1 MFNSANA
8 LTVTQNAIAQLTAKG
23 YMTSTQVTLTALD
36 DHQIVDMGV
45 AIANMTNGTDL
56 FVKALVGAMGK
67 LIIDDRKYVAM
78 LPKLFVDTYN
88 WGAFCEAVQLGLDD
102 VLIDEMWNPAGFVG
116 GSTEGARIAAIEYGC
131 YKPPV
136 NVKIYEKM
144 HGLMVP
150 LTVSTESMFT
160 AFKSADE
167 YTRFLAGLYN
177 SVETTLQAKA
187 EVYALMTVSMGIAT
201 ADGHGNAIKLVTEYN
216 AIAGT
221 SLTSTTA
228 LGDAG
233 FCKYMCQ
240 RIEEIKENMRRIST
254 AYNDH
259 TVVSFSAQPQLA
271 MLTAA
276 SAAIRANVA
285 ASVYNGGIITPDN
298 YDTVPSWQ
306 AVHTTSGDAAF
317 NITTAS
323 SVSLTKDAYNA
334 TDPATAATGSKTI
347 SGIVAVLYDR
357 YAMGIALDKK
367 KVTSNYAASRDTT
380 NYFHHA
386 AVQYMV
392 NPAYPIV
399 TFQLA

>member
-8 LTVTQNAIAQLTAKG
+8 LNVTKHAIAQMTANG
-23 YMTSTQVTLTALD
+23 YMGDTQVTLTALD
-36 DHQIVDMGV
+36 DHQIVDLGTT
-45 AIANMTNGTDL
+45 INNMTNGPDL

-67 LIIDDRKYVAM
+67 MIIDDRKYVAM

-102 VLIDEMWNPAGFVG
+102 VLVDEMWNPNGFING
-116 GSTEGARIAAIEYGC
+116 TTEGARIAAIEYGC

-144 HGLMVP
+144 HGVMVP
-150 LTVSTESMFT
+150 LTISTESMFT

-201 ADGHGNAIKLVTEYN
+201 AEGHGNCIKLVTEYN
-216 AIAGT
+216 Y
-221 SLTSTTA
+221 LTGSQFSAANA

-240 RIEEIKENMRRIST
+240 RIEEVKDNMRRIST

-259 TVVSFSAQPQLA
+259 TMVSFSAQPQLA

-276 SAAIRANVA
+276 SAAIRANVT
-285 ASVYNGGIITPDN
+285 ASVYNGGIITPEN

-306 AVHTTSGDAAF
+306 AVHSTASDAAF
-317 NITTAS
+317 NLATAA
-323 SVSLTKDAYNA
+323 SVALTKDAYNA
-334 TDPATAATGSKTI
+334 TNPDTAATAAKTI

-399 TFQLA
+399 AFQLA

>member
-8 LTVTQNAIAQLTAKG
+8 LAVTQHAIAQLTAKG
-23 YMTSTQVTLTALD
+23 YMSSTQVTLTALD

-67 LIIDDRKYVAM
+67 MIIDDRKYVAM

-102 VLIDEMWNPAGFVG
+102 VLVDEMWNPSGFIG

-201 ADGHGNAIKLVTEYN
+201 ADGHGNAIKLLTEYN

-221 SLTSTTA
+221 SLTATTA
-228 LGDAG
+228 LGDEG

-317 NITTAS
+317 NLTTAS

>member
-8 LTVTQNAIAQLTAKG
+8 LTVTQHAIAQLVSKN
-23 YMTSTQVTLTALD
+23 YMTSTQVNLTALD
-36 DHQIVDMGV
+36 DHQVVDMGV
-45 AIANMTNGTDL
+45 AINAMTNGPDL

-67 LIIDDRKYVAM
+67 LIVDDRKYVAM

-102 VLIDEMWNPAGFVG
+102 VIMDEMWNPNGFVG
-116 GSTEGARIAAIEYGC
+116 TTAEGARIAAIEHGC
-131 YKPPV
+131 YTPPT

-144 HGLMVP
+144 HGVMVP
-150 LTVSTESMFT
+150 LTISTESMFT

-167 YTRFLAGLYN
+167 YTRFIAGLYN

-201 ADGHGNAIKLVTEYN
+201 ADGHGNVIKLVTEYN
-216 AIAGT
+216 A
-221 SLTSTTA
+221 LTGSTLTQSTA
-228 LGDAG
+228 LGDEG

-240 RIEEIKENMRRIST
+240 RIEEVKDNMRRIST

-259 TVVSFSAQPQLA
+259 SVVTFSAQPQLA
-271 MLTAA
+271 MLTSA

-285 ASVYNGGIITPDN
+285 ASVFNGGIITPDN

-306 AVHTTSGDAAF
+306 AVHTTNGDTAF
-317 NITTAS
+317 NLATAS
-323 SVSLTKDAYNA
+323 SVALTKDAYNA
-334 TDPATAATGSKTI
+334 TDPTTPATGNKTI

-367 KVTSNYAASRDTT
+367 KVTSNYTASRDTT

>member
-8 LTVTQNAIAQLTAKG
+8 LTVTQHAIAQLVSKN

-36 DHQIVDMGV
+36 DHQVVDMGV
-45 AIANMTNGTDL
+45 AINAMTNGPDL
-56 FVKALVGAMGK
+56 FIKALVGAMGK
-67 LIIDDRKYVAM
+67 LIVDDRKYVAM

-102 VLIDEMWNPAGFVG
+102 VIMDEMWNPNGFVAG
-116 GSTEGARIAAIEYGC
+116 NTEGARIAAIEHGC
-131 YKPPV
+131 YTPPA

-144 HGLMVP
+144 HGVMVP
-150 LTVSTESMFT
+150 LTISTDSMFT

-167 YTRFLAGLYN
+167 YTRFIAGLYN

-216 AIAGT
+216 A
-221 SLTSTTA
+221 LTGATLTQATA
-228 LGDAG
+228 LGDEG

-240 RIEEIKENMRRIST
+240 RIEEVKDNMRRIST

-259 TVVSFSAQPQLA
+259 SVVTFSAQPQLA

-285 ASVYNGGIITPDN
+285 ASVFNGGIITPDN

-306 AVHTTSGDAAF
+306 AVHSTGTDASF
-317 NITTAS
+317 NLATAS
-323 SVSLTKDAYNA
+323 SVALTKDAYNA
-334 TDPATAATGSKTI
+334 TNPQTPATGAKTI
-347 SGIVAVLYDR
+347 SGVVAVLYDR

-367 KVTSNYAASRDTT
+367 KVTSNYTASRDTT

>member
-8 LTVTQNAIAQLTAKG
+8 LTVTQHAIAQLTAKG
-23 YMTSTQVTLTALD
+23 YMTSNQVTLTALD
-36 DHQIVDMGV
+36 DHQVVDMGTAV
-45 AIANMTNGTDL
+45 ANMTNGTDL

-102 VLIDEMWNPAGFVG
+102 VLVDEMWNPAGFIG
-116 GSTEGARIAAIEYGC
+116 GSAEGARIAAIEYGC

-144 HGLMVP
+144 HGIMVP

-160 AFKSADE
+160 AFKSADD

-201 ADGHGNAIKLVTEYN
+201 ADGHGNVVKLVTEYN
-216 AIAGT
+216 A
-221 SLTSTTA
+221 LTGSTLTQATA
-228 LGDAG
+228 LGDPG
-233 FCKYMCQ
+233 FDKYMCQ
-240 RIEEIKENMRRIST
+240 RIEEVKENMRRIST

-276 SAAIRANVA
+276 SAAIRANVT
-285 ASVYNGGIITPDN
+285 ASVYNGGIITPEN

-306 AVHTTSGDAAF
+306 AVHTTASDTSF
-317 NITTAS
+317 NLATAS
-323 SVSLTKDAYNA
+323 SVALTKDAYNA
-334 TDPATAATGSKTI
+334 TDPATAATAAKTI

>member
-1 MFNSANA
+1 MFNSSNA
-8 LTVTQNAIAQLTAKG
+8 LNVTRQAIAQLTAHG
-23 YMTSTQVTLTALD
+23 YMGDTHINLTALD
-36 DHQIVDMGV
+36 DHQIVDLGTTV
-45 AIANMTNGTDL
+45 NNMSNGTDL

-102 VLIDEMWNPAGFVG
+102 VMVDEMWNPNGFIN

-144 HGLMVP
+144 HGIMVP
-150 LTVSTESMFT
+150 LTISTDSMFT
-160 AFKSADE
+160 AFKSADD

-201 ADGHGNAIKLVTEYN
+201 ADGHGNAIKLVTEFN
-216 AIAGT
+216 AATGS
-221 SLTSTTA
+221 SLTAATA
-228 LGDAG
+228 LADPD

-240 RIEEIKENMRRIST
+240 RIEEVKENMRRIST

-276 SAAIRANVA
+276 SAAIRANVT
-285 ASVYNGGIITPDN
+285 ASVFNGGIITPEN

-306 AVHTTSGDAAF
+306 AVHSTGSDASF
-317 NITTAS
+317 NLSTAS
-323 SVSLTKDAYNA
+323 SVALTKDAYNA
-334 TDPATAATGSKTI
+334 TNPDTPATESKTI
-347 SGIVAVLYDR
+347 TDVVAVLYDR

-399 TFQLA
+399 TFQLD

>member
-8 LTVTQNAIAQLTAKG
+8 LNVTKHAIAQLTSHG
-23 YMTSTQVTLTALD
+23 YMGDTQLTLTALD

-45 AIANMTNGTDL
+45 AINNMTNGPDL

-67 LIIDDRKYVAM
+67 MIIDDRKYVAM

-102 VLIDEMWNPAGFVG
+102 VLVDEMWNPNGFING
-116 GSTEGARIAAIEYGC
+116 TTEGARIAAIEYGC

-144 HGLMVP
+144 HGVMVP
-150 LTVSTESMFT
+150 LTISTESMFT

-216 AIAGT
+216 AATGS
-221 SLTSTTA
+221 SLTQATA
-228 LGDAG
+228 LADPG

-240 RIEEIKENMRRIST
+240 RIEEVKENMRRIST

-276 SAAIRANVA
+276 SAAIRANVT
-285 ASVYNGGIITPDN
+285 ASVYNGGIITPEN

-306 AVHTTSGDAAF
+306 AVHTTTGDAAF
-317 NITTAS
+317 NLATAS

-334 TDPATAATGSKTI
+334 TDPDTAATASKTI
-347 SGIVAVLYDR
+347 TGVVAVLYDR

>member
-8 LTVTQNAIAQLTAKG
+8 LAVTQHAIAQLTAKG

-67 LIIDDRKYVAM
+67 MIIDDRKYVAM

-102 VLIDEMWNPAGFVG
+102 VLIDEMWNPNGFVG

-144 HGLMVP
+144 HGIMVP

-160 AFKSADE
+160 AFKSADD

-216 AIAGT
+216 TATGS
-221 SLTSTTA
+221 SLTQATA
-228 LGDAG
+228 LADPG

-240 RIEEIKENMRRIST
+240 RIEEVKENMRRIST

-276 SAAIRANVA
+276 SAAIRANVT
-285 ASVYNGGIITPDN
+285 ASVYNGGIITPEN

-306 AVHTTSGDAAF
+306 AVHSTASDAAF
-317 NITTAS
+317 NLATAS

-334 TDPATAATGSKTI
+334 TDPGTAATGAKTI
-347 SGIVAVLYDR
+347 AGVVAVLYDR

>member
-317 NITTAS
+317 NLTTAS

>member
-8 LTVTQNAIAQLTAKG
+8 LNVTRQAIAQMTASG
-23 YMTSTQVTLTALD
+23 YMGDTNITLTALD
-36 DHQIVDMGV
+36 DHQIVDLGTTV
-45 AIANMTNGTDL
+45 NNMTNGADL

-67 LIIDDRKYVAM
+67 MIIDDRKYVAM

-102 VLIDEMWNPAGFVG
+102 VMVDEMWNPNGFIN

-136 NVKIYEKM
+136 TVKIYEKM
-144 HGLMVP
+144 HGIMVP
-150 LTVSTESMFT
+150 LTISTESMFT
-160 AFKSADE
+160 AFKSADD

-216 AIAGT
+216 AATGST
-221 SLTSTTA
+221 LTQATA
-228 LGDAG
+228 LADPG

-240 RIEEIKENMRRIST
+240 RIEEVKENMRRIST

-276 SAAIRANVA
+276 SAAIRANVT
-285 ASVYNGGIITPDN
+285 ASVYNGGIITPEN

-306 AVHTTSGDAAF
+306 AVHSSATDASF
-317 NITTAS
+317 NLATAS
-323 SVSLTKDAYNA
+323 SVALTKDAYNA
-334 TDPATAATGSKTI
+334 TNPDTAATGTKTI
-347 SGIVAVLYDR
+347 AGVVAVLYDR

>member
-8 LTVTQNAIAQLTAKG
+8 LNVTKHAIAQLTAHG
-23 YMTSTQVTLTALD
+23 YMGDNQVTLTALD
-36 DHQIVDMGV
+36 DHQIVDLGTT
-45 AIANMTNGTDL
+45 INNMTNGADL

-102 VLIDEMWNPAGFVG
+102 VMVDEMWNPNGFING
-116 GSTEGARIAAIEYGC
+116 TTEGARIAAIEYGC

-144 HGLMVP
+144 HGIMVP
-150 LTVSTESMFT
+150 LTISTDSMFT

-201 ADGHGNAIKLVTEYN
+201 ADGHGNCIKLVTEYN
-216 AIAGT
+216 AATGST
-221 SLTSTTA
+221 LTQATA
-228 LGDAG
+228 LADTG

-240 RIEEIKENMRRIST
+240 RIEEVKENMRRIST

-276 SAAIRANVA
+276 SAAIRANVT
-285 ASVYNGGIITPDN
+285 ASVYNGGIITPEN

-306 AVHTTSGDAAF
+306 AVHSTASDASF
-317 NITTAS
+317 NLATAS
-323 SVSLTKDAYNA
+323 SVALTKDAYNA
-334 TDPATAATGSKTI
+334 TNPDTAATGSKTI
-347 SGIVAVLYDR
+347 AGVVAVLYDR

>member
-8 LTVTQNAIAQLTAKG
+8 LNVTRQAIAQMTASG
-23 YMTSTQVTLTALD
+23 YMGDTTVTLTALD
-36 DHQIVDMGV
+36 DHQIVDLGTTV
-45 AIANMTNGTDL
+45 NNMTNGADL

-67 LIIDDRKYVAM
+67 MIIDDRKYVAM

-102 VLIDEMWNPAGFVG
+102 VMVDEMWNPNGFIN

-136 NVKIYEKM
+136 TVKIYEKM
-144 HGLMVP
+144 HGIMVP
-150 LTVSTESMFT
+150 LTISTESMFT
-160 AFKSADE
+160 AFKSADD

-216 AIAGT
+216 TATGST
-221 SLTSTTA
+221 LTAATA
-228 LGDAG
+228 LADPG

-240 RIEEIKENMRRIST
+240 RIEEVKENMRRIST

-276 SAAIRANVA
+276 SAAIRANVT
-285 ASVYNGGIITPDN
+285 ASVYNGGIITPEN

-306 AVHTTSGDAAF
+306 AVHSTASDASF
-317 NITTAS
+317 NLATAS
-323 SVSLTKDAYNA
+323 SVALTKDAYNA
-334 TDPATAATGSKTI
+334 TNPDTAATAAKTI
-347 SGIVAVLYDR
+347 EGVVAVLYDR

>member
-8 LTVTQNAIAQLTAKG
+8 LTVTKNAIAQLTAKG
-23 YMTSTQVTLTALD
+23 YMDSTQVTLTALD
-36 DHQIVDMGV
+36 DHQIVDLGTTV
-45 AIANMTNGTDL
+45 NNMTNGTDL

-102 VLIDEMWNPAGFVG
+102 VLVDEMWNPNGFVPG
-116 GSTEGARIAAIEYGC
+116 TTEGASIAAIEYGC

-144 HGLMVP
+144 HGIMVP

-177 SVETTLQAKA
+177 SVETTLQSKA

-201 ADGHGNAIKLVTEYN
+201 ADGHGNAIKLITEYN
-216 AIAGT
+216 AATGST
-221 SLTSTTA
+221 LTQATA
-228 LGDAG
+228 LADPG
-233 FCKYMCQ
+233 FDKFMCQ
-240 RIEEIKENMRRIST
+240 RIEEVKENMRRIST

-276 SAAIRANVA
+276 SAAIRANVT
-285 ASVYNGGIITPDN
+285 ASVYNGGIITPEN

-306 AVHTTSGDAAF
+306 AVHSTGTDASF
-317 NITTAS
+317 NLTTAS
-323 SVSLTKDAYNA
+323 TVSLTKDAYNA
-334 TDPATAATGSKTI
+334 TNPETAATGAKTI
-347 SGIVAVLYDR
+347 SGVVAVLYDR

-386 AVQYMV
+386 AEQYMV
-392 NPAYPIV
+392 NPASPIV
-399 TFQLA
+399 TFPLA

>member
-23 YMTSTQVTLTALD
+23 YMTSNQVTLTALD
-36 DHQIVDMGV
+36 DHQVVDMGTAV
-45 AIANMTNGTDL
+45 ANMTNGTDL

-102 VLIDEMWNPAGFVG
+102 VLVDEMWNPAGFIG
-116 GSTEGARIAAIEYGC
+116 GSAEGARIAAIEYGC

-144 HGLMVP
+144 HGIMVP
-150 LTVSTESMFT
+150 LTVSTEAMFT

-201 ADGHGNAIKLVTEYN
+201 ADGHGNVVKLVTEYN

-221 SLTSTTA
+221 SLTQATA
-228 LGDAG
+228 LGDPE

-240 RIEEIKENMRRIST
+240 RIEEVKENMRRIST

-276 SAAIRANVA
+276 SAAIRANVT
-285 ASVYNGGIITPDN
+285 ASVYNGGIITPEN

-306 AVHTTSGDAAF
+306 AVHTTASDTSF
-317 NITTAS
+317 NLGTAS
-323 SVSLTKDAYNA
+323 SVALTKDAYNA
-334 TDPATAATGSKTI
+334 TDPATAATAAKTI

>member
-1 MFNSANA
+1 
-8 LTVTQNAIAQLTAKG
+8 
-23 YMTSTQVTLTALD
+23 
-36 DHQIVDMGV
+36 
-45 AIANMTNGTDL
+45 
-56 FVKALVGAMGK
+56 
-67 LIIDDRKYVAM
+67 
-78 LPKLFVDTYN
+78 
-88 WGAFCEAVQLGLDD
+88 
-102 VLIDEMWNPAGFVG
+102 
-116 GSTEGARIAAIEYGC
+116 
-131 YKPPV
+131 
-136 NVKIYEKM
+136 
-144 HGLMVP
+144 
-150 LTVSTESMFT
+150 MFT

-201 ADGHGNAIKLVTEYN
+201 ADGHGNCIKLITEYN
-216 AIAGT
+216 A
-221 SLTSTTA
+221 LTGSTLNATTA

-240 RIEEIKENMRRIST
+240 RIEEVKENMRRIST

-271 MLTAA
+271 MITGA

-298 YDTVPSWQ
+298 YDVVPAWQ
-306 AVHTTSGDAAF
+306 AVHGTATDAAY
-317 NITTAS
+317 NITAAS
-323 SVSLTKDAYNA
+323 SISITKDAYNA
-334 TDPATAATGSKTI
+334 TNPDTPATGIKTI
-347 SGIVAVLYDR
+347 NGIVAVLYDR

>member
-8 LTVTQNAIAQLTAKG
+8 LTVTQHAIAQLTAKG
-23 YMTSTQVTLTALD
+23 YMTSNQVTLTALD
-36 DHQIVDMGV
+36 DHQIVDMGA

-67 LIIDDRKYVAM
+67 MIIDDRKYVAM

-102 VLIDEMWNPAGFVG
+102 VLVDEMWNPAGFVG
-116 GSTEGARIAAIEYGC
+116 GSAEGARIAAIEYGC

-144 HGLMVP
+144 HGIMVP

-160 AFKSADE
+160 AFKSADD

-216 AIAGT
+216 AATGST
-221 SLTSTTA
+221 LTQATA
-228 LGDAG
+228 LADPG
-233 FCKYMCQ
+233 FCKFMCQ
-240 RIEEIKENMRRIST
+240 RIEEVKENMRRIST

-276 SAAIRANVA
+276 SAAIRANVT

-306 AVHTTSGDAAF
+306 AVHTTAGDASF
-317 NITTAS
+317 NLATAS
-323 SVSLTKDAYNA
+323 SVALTKDAYNA
-334 TDPATAATGSKTI
+334 TDPATAATAAKTI
-347 SGIVAVLYDR
+347 TGIVAVLYDR

>member
-8 LTVTQNAIAQLTAKG
+8 LTVTQNAIAQLISKN
-23 YMTSTQVTLTALD
+23 YMTSTQTTLTALD
-36 DHQIVDMGV
+36 DHQIVDLGV
-45 AIANMTNGTDL
+45 AINAMTNGPDI

-67 LIIDDRKYVAM
+67 MIIDDRKYVAM

-102 VLIDEMWNPAGFVG
+102 VLVDEMWNPNGFVAG
-116 GSTEGARIAAIEYGC
+116 TAEGARIAAIEYGC

-144 HGLMVP
+144 HGIMVP

-160 AFKSADE
+160 AFKSADD

-216 AIAGT
+216 TLTGG
-221 SLTSTTA
+221 SLTGPVA
-228 LGDAG
+228 LADPG

-240 RIEEIKENMRRIST
+240 RIEEVKENMRRIST

-285 ASVYNGGIITPDN
+285 ASVYNGGIITPEN

-306 AVHTTSGDAAF
+306 AVHATASDAAF
-317 NITTAS
+317 NLSTAS
-323 SVSLTKDAYNA
+323 SVALTKDAYNA
-334 TDPATAATGSKTI
+334 TNPATAATAAKTI
-347 SGIVAVLYDR
+347 QGIVAVLYDR

>member
-8 LTVTQNAIAQLTAKG
+8 LTVTQNAIAQLISQN
-23 YMTSTQVTLTALD
+23 YMTSTQTTLTALD
-36 DHQIVDMGV
+36 DHQVVDLGV
-45 AIANMTNGTDL
+45 AINAMTNGPDI

-102 VLIDEMWNPAGFVG
+102 VIMDEMWNPNGFVAG
-116 GSTEGARIAAIEYGC
+116 TTEGARIAAIEHGF

-144 HGLMVP
+144 HGVMVP
-150 LTVSTESMFT
+150 LTISTESMFT

-201 ADGHGNAIKLVTEYN
+201 ADRNNNVIKLVTEYN
-216 AIAGT
+216 AATGAT
-221 SLTSTTA
+221 LTQATA
-228 LGDAG
+228 LADPG

-240 RIEEIKENMRRIST
+240 RIEEVKDNMRRIST

-259 TVVSFSAQPQLA
+259 TVVTFSAQPQMA

-285 ASVYNGGIITPDN
+285 ASVYNGGIITPEN

-306 AVHTTSGDAAF
+306 AVHTNANDTAYNLA
-317 NITTAS
+317 TAS
-323 SVSLTKDAYNA
+323 SVALTKDAYNA
-334 TDPATAATGSKTI
+334 TNPATPATAAKTI

-367 KVTSNYAASRDTT
+367 KVTSNYTASRDTT

>member
-1 MFNSANA
+1 MFNSTNA
-8 LTVTQNAIAQLTAKG
+8 LAVTQRAIAQLTAKG

-67 LIIDDRKYVAM
+67 MIIDDRKYVAM

-102 VLIDEMWNPAGFVG
+102 VLVDEMWNPNGFVG
-116 GSTEGARIAAIEYGC
+116 GSAEGARIAAIEYGC

-144 HGLMVP
+144 HGIMVP

-216 AIAGT
+216 AATGST
-221 SLTSTTA
+221 LTAATA
-228 LGDAG
+228 LADPG
-233 FCKYMCQ
+233 FCKFMCQ
-240 RIEEIKENMRRIST
+240 RIEEVKENMRRIST

-276 SAAIRANVA
+276 SAAIRANVT
-285 ASVYNGGIITPDN
+285 ASVYNGGIITPEN

-306 AVHTTSGDAAF
+306 AVHTTAGDASF
-317 NITTAS
+317 NLTTAS
-323 SVSLTKDAYNA
+323 SVALTKDAYNA
-334 TDPATAATGSKTI
+334 TDPATAATAAKTI
-347 SGIVAVLYDR
+347 TGIVAVLYDR

>member
-8 LTVTQNAIAQLTAKG
+8 LTVTQNAIAQLISKN

-45 AIANMTNGTDL
+45 AINNMTNGPDI

-67 LIIDDRKYVAM
+67 MIIDDRKYVAM

-102 VLIDEMWNPAGFVG
+102 VLVDEMWNPNGFVAG
-116 GSTEGARIAAIEYGC
+116 TAEGARIAAIEYGC

-144 HGLMVP
+144 HGIMVP

-216 AIAGT
+216 ALTGG
-221 SLTSTTA
+221 SLTGPVA
-228 LGDAG
+228 LADAG

-240 RIEEIKENMRRIST
+240 RIEEVKENMRRIST

-285 ASVYNGGIITPDN
+285 ASVYNGGIITPEN

-306 AVHTTSGDAAF
+306 AVHATASDAAF
-317 NITTAS
+317 NLSTAS
-323 SVSLTKDAYNA
+323 SVALTKDAYNA
-334 TDPATAATGSKTI
+334 TNPTTAATAAKTI
-347 SGIVAVLYDR
+347 QGVVAILYDR

>member
-8 LTVTQNAIAQLTAKG
+8 LNVTRQAIAQMTASG
-23 YMTSTQVTLTALD
+23 YMGDTTVTLTALD
-36 DHQIVDMGV
+36 DHQIVDLGTTV
-45 AIANMTNGTDL
+45 NNMTNGADL

-67 LIIDDRKYVAM
+67 MIIDDRKYVAM

-102 VLIDEMWNPAGFVG
+102 VMVDEMWNPNGFIN

-136 NVKIYEKM
+136 TVKIYEKM
-144 HGLMVP
+144 HGIMVP
-150 LTVSTESMFT
+150 LTISTESMFT

-216 AIAGT
+216 TATGST
-221 SLTSTTA
+221 LTAATA
-228 LGDAG
+228 LADPG

-240 RIEEIKENMRRIST
+240 RIEEVKENMRRIST

-276 SAAIRANVA
+276 SAAIRANVT
-285 ASVYNGGIITPDN
+285 ASVYNGGIITPEN

-306 AVHTTSGDAAF
+306 AVHSTASDASF
-317 NITTAS
+317 NLATAS
-323 SVSLTKDAYNA
+323 SVALTKDAYNA
-334 TDPATAATGSKTI
+334 TNPDTAATAAKTI
-347 SGIVAVLYDR
+347 EGVVAVLYDR